1 MRTERVAWRDGQWK
15 LPFFTIWAGQA
26 FSLFGSSLVGFALVW
41 WLTAETGSAT
51 ILALGTLFSLLPQ
64 IALGPLAGTLVDRW
78 NRRRVTL
85 VADSLIALA
94 TLLLAA
100 LFASGGAQTWHV
112 LALML
117 IRAAGGA
124 FHWPAMQA
132 STTLMVPDKHLA
144 RVAGLNQTLQGLQSI
159 VSPPVGALLY
169 AVLPLP
175 GILLIDVGTA
185 LLAIAPLLVIDIPQP
200 ERPPTTAQSVR
211 PSVWQDMLDGFRYV
225 RAWPGL
231 LAVIVMA
238 VVLNL
243 LANPA
248 FSLMP
253 LLVTDHFGGGA
264 TELGWLESA
273 WGIGMLVGGLTLSV
287 WGGFKRRVLTSL
299 LAIIGQAIGMLILGL
314 APATLFGLAVAG
326 LFLAGFMSP
335 IVNGPFF
342 AMMQSTIAPEMQGRV
357 LSLVG
362 AAVQAMTPLGLLVIG
377 PLADAIG
384 VRAPMIVAGAVSL
397 VMGAGAL
404 FVPAI
409 MTIETN
415 RREVVGA
422 GGREAPQ
429 PDEVVASAD

>member
-1 MRTERVAWRDGQWK
+1 MHTERVAWRDGQWK

-78 NRRRVTL
+78 NRRRVML

-117 IRAAGGA
+117 IRAAGGT

-159 VSPPVGALLY
+159 VSPPAGALLY

-185 LLAIAPLLVIDIPQP
+185 LLAVAPLLAIDIPQP
-200 ERPPTTAQSVR
+200 ERPPAAAQSVR

-362 AAVQAMTPLGLLVIG
+362 AAMQAMTPLGLLVIG
-377 PLADAIG
+377 PLADVTG
-384 VRAPMIVAGAVSL
+384 VRAPMIVAGVVSL

-422 GGREAPQ
+422 GGREASQ
-429 PDEVVASAD
+429 PDEAVASAG